1 MSTNTVH
8 YRSWEYARRGDYH
21 RELAPNWS
29 YTPTY
34 LQKMRFIRRFVD
46 SLPRTARILDAG
58 CGEGV
63 LVEEFRAA
71 GRNIVGMDLNYES
84 DCVRRGD
91 IRDTLEPDSTF
102 DAVLLLDVFEH
113 LAYADQPRALREIH
127 RILKP
132 AGRLVISVP
141 NLAHLNSR
149 LTLLFTGRLD
159 RTDKE
164 TDHVGERPLAE
175 NARLLAEAG
184 FQVGRWY
191 GITFTVPIIYRR
203 IVCKWAE
210 RSRWLHDA
218 LGPLARLLPS
228 LAMLNIAVCRKAN
241 GHAERIRM

>member
-1 MSTNTVH
+1 MSTNTTL
-8 YRSWEYARRGDYH
+8 YRSWEYARCGDYH

-84 DCVRRGD
+84 DCVRHGD
-91 IRDTLEPDSTF
+91 ILDTPEPDSTF

-149 LTLLFTGRLD
+149 LALLFTGRLD
-159 RTDKE
+159 RTDIE
-164 TDHVGERPLAE
+164 TNHVGERPLAE

-184 FQVGRWY
+184 FQAGRWY
-191 GITFTVPIIYRR
+191 GITFTAPIIYRR
-203 IVCKWAE
+203 IVCKRAE
-210 RSRWLHDA
+210 RFRWLHDA
-218 LGPLARLLPS
+218 LEPLARLLPS
-228 LAMLNIAVCRKAN
+228 LAMLNIVVCRKAD
-241 GHAERIRM
+241 AAYRAD